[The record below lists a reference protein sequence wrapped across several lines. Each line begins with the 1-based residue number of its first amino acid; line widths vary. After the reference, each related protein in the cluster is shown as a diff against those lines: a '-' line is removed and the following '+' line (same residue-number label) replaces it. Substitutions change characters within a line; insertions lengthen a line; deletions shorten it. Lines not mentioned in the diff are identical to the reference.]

1 MAPALA
7 WSAERVEPDPVVVHE
22 RVGVID
28 LFLRHLLP
36 DLFKADRGI
45 GIAADRA
52 QDVPHVGPHEIGR
65 GEAGP
70 NLVVPANAGLG
81 TGVTLHRRAQVPF
94 ERPDLVLLDAEAQGI
109 HDADQLLGL
118 GVARPRGG
126 PKRCTRLLEA
136 AGFHQVTRLFKLGRR
151 RNAEPEP
158 DQRRNHAGPASTSCK
173 HASRIHAVFLA
184 FISCVAPLAGADAA
198 TDLPAPLSEGDFIAF
213 DSEQAALGRLLFYD
227 KILSGNQN
235 ISCGTCHHHDH
246 ASSDGLSLGIGEGGD
261 GLGPLRTAGEG
272 RDRIRRRIARNS
284 LGLWNLGH
292 KDIALLL
299 HDGRLSPSPLYGN
312 GFNSPAEEW
321 LPKGLASL
329 LAAQALLPL
338 ASAAEMAGDPGEN
351 EVAGAIIDRIDKG
364 WPILAKRVRTI
375 PEYGELFVAA
385 FDHVERP
392 EDVSIV
398 EIANAIAA
406 FIGTEFRNHD
416 SPFDRHLAGDATALK
431 PAERRGMELFFG
443 EAGCSGCHSGPL
455 LSDQSFHALG
465 LPAFGPGRKRIWDPM
480 PRDVGRMGESD
491 ELRDAYR
498 FRTPFLRNVALT
510 APYGH
515 NGAMPTLEDVVRHHL
530 DPAASRARW
539 TPAMAALPPAPW
551 LADIDFVI
559 QSDVLEMARQ
569 ERAMDISLPP
579 LSNEDVEELVAFLNA
594 LTGETAD
601 QRPLGRP
608 ERVPSGLPVD

>member
-1 MAPALA
+1 M
-7 WSAERVEPDPVVVHE
+7 
-22 RVGVID
+22 GVLD
-28 LFLRHLLP
+28 LLRRHLLP
-36 DLFKADRGI
+36 NLFKTDRGV

-52 QDVPHVGPHEIGR
+52 QDVPHVGAHEVR
-65 GEAGP
+65 RSEAGAD
-70 NLVVPANAGLG
+70 LVVPANAGLG
-81 TGVTLHRRAQVPF
+81 AGVTLHRRAQVPL
-94 ERPDLVLLDAEAQGI
+94 EGPDLVLLDAKPQGV

-126 PKRCTRLLEA
+126 PKRHTRFLEA
-136 AGFHQVTRLFKLGRR
+136 ASFHQVTRRLKFGRC
-151 RNAEPEP
+151 RNSEPEP
-158 DQRRNHAGPASTSCK
+158 DQRRRDADPAWTSCK
-173 HASRIHAVFLA
+173 HASRFHAVVLA
-184 FISCVAPLAGADAA
+184 LILGFAPLAGTAA
-198 TDLPAPLSEGDFIAF
+198 ASDLPAPLSEGDFIAF
-213 DSEQAALGRLLFYD
+213 DPEKAALGQLLFYD

-246 ASSDGLSLGIGEGGD
+246 ASSDGLSLGIGEGGN
-261 GLGPLRTAGEG
+261 GVGPPRTAGEG

-284 LGLWNLGH
+284 PGLWNLGH
-292 KDIALLL
+292 KDIEVLF

-321 LPKGLASL
+321 LPQGLDSL
-329 LAAQALLPL
+329 LAAQVLLPL
-338 ASAAEMAGDPGEN
+338 ASPAEMAGDPGEN
-351 EVAGAIIDRIDKG
+351 EVAGAVIDRIDKG

-375 PEYGELFVAA
+375 PEYGEMFVAA
-385 FDHVERP
+385 FEHVQRP
-392 EDVSIV
+392 EDVSVV
-398 EIANAIAA
+398 EVANAVAA

-416 SPFDRHLAGDATALK
+416 SPFDRHLAGDATALG
-431 PAERRGMELFFG
+431 PAERRGMKLFFG

-465 LPAFGPGRKRIWDPM
+465 LPAFGPGRKRMWDPM

-515 NGAMPTLEDVVRHHL
+515 NGAMPTLEDMVRHHL

-539 TPAMAALPPAPW
+539 KRAMAALPLAPW

-569 ERAMDISLPP
+569 ERALDIALPP
-579 LSNEDVEELVAFLNA
+579 LSNEDVQELVAFLNA
-594 LTGETAD
+594 LTGETAGL
-601 QRPLGRP
+601 RPLGRP
-608 ERVPSGLPVD
+608 EHVPSGLPVD